1 MIDVLCDVVIAY
13 REEEFL
19 RIRSGHRHHGEL
31 AFPRL
36 AEPAALGEFLD
47 ETGPF
52 TLRIAPLE
60 CRPRIQKEDQDRSQQ
75 DPGDDE
81 FALAGELEVEVHGTE
96 STSYVSVR

>member
-36 AEPAALGEFLD
+36 AEPAALREFLD
-47 ETGPF
+47 ETCPF
-52 TLRIAPLE
+52 TFRIAPLE
-60 CRPRIQKEDQDRSQQ
+60 CGPGVQREDQDRRDQ

-81 FALAGELEVEVHGTE
+81 FALAGELEVEVHGAE
-96 STSYVSVR
+96 STSYVSSR

>member
-36 AEPAALGEFLD
+36 AEPAALREFLD

-52 TLRIAPLE
+52 TFRIAPLE
-60 CRPRIQKEDQDRSQQ
+60 CGPGVQREDQ

-81 FALAGELEVEVHGTE
+81 FALAGELEVEVHGAE
-96 STSYVSVR
+96 STSYVSWR